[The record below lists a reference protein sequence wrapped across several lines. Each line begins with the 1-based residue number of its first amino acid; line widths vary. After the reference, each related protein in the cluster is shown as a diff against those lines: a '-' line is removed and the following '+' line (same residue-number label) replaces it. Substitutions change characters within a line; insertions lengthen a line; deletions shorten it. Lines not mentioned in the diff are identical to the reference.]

1 MANYVQQVD
10 CPQSSNH
17 RSFVHHTE
25 ASQRR
30 ISQGEVRRLD
40 RKAVNTCDRRGSASL
55 ILRWSDAV
63 PFAST
68 GPARRARRGL
78 RGSGNGT

>member
-1 MANYVQQVD
+1 MANYVQQVE
-10 CPQSSNH
+10 CLQCFNY

-40 RKAVNTCDRRGSASL
+40 RKAVITCDRCGTASL
-55 ILRWSDAV
+55 ILGWSDAV
-63 PFAST
+63 LFASA
-68 GPARRARRGL
+68 GLARRASRGL
-78 RGSGNGT
+78 RGSGNGA